1 MSRPVITFDPG
12 PHTYLVDGEEGY
24 PSVTQII
31 DATVPKPFS
40 AAAWWGYKLG
50 VTASFNVAYSLQ
62 GTELL
67 PPEFEGFYELVK
79 SEDNPNKKRDK
90 AGDRGTAI
98 HDALERY
105 AKTGAIPA
113 PSDFPEEDRARVTG
127 VVDWLL
133 DNRPEYLGA
142 EVRTASLKHKYVGSL
157 DAYVLFHKGNFKG
170 KTARLDYKTSKNVYP
185 DSMFPQLAAYEQAEV
200 ECGEPASDL
209 RLILHIP
216 EDGVCNTFRVSDTF
230 SDFRVLLAQYKSKQ
244 GRDKKAKQE
253 KEKVK
258 AAKAA
263 AKLQGK

>member
-1 MSRPVITFDPG
+1 MTRPVITFDPG
-12 PHTYLVDGEEGY
+12 PHTYTVDGEAGY
-24 PSVTQII
+24 PSVTKII

-40 AAAWWGYKLG
+40 AAAWWGYKVG
-50 VTASFNVAYSLQ
+50 VTASFNVAYTLQ
-62 GTELL
+62 GTPLL
-67 PPEFEGFYELVK
+67 PPEFDGFYELVK

-113 PSDFPEEDRARVTG
+113 PSEFPDEDRERITG
-127 VVDWLL
+127 VADWLL

-157 DAYVLFHKGNFKG
+157 DAYIKFHKGEFEG

-185 DSMFPQLAAYEQAEV
+185 ASMFPQLAAYEQAEV

-216 EDGVCNTFRVSDTF
+216 EGGRCKIHVCSDTF
-230 SDFRVLLAQYKSKQ
+230 ADFRVLLQQYKSSSK
-244 GRDKKAKQE
+244 REE
-253 KEKVK
+253 KIK

-263 AKLQGK
+263 AKLKKK